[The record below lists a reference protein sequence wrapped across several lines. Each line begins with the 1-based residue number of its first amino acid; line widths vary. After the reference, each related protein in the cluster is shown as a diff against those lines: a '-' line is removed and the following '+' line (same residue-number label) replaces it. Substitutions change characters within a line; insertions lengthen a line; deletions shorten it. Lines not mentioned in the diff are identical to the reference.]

1 MATVNFQ
8 IVGKTD
14 KANIYLYV
22 SVKRGQVF
30 KKNTGYTI
38 NKADWSKANNRP
50 KQTIAEL
57 KKLKTSL
64 DILETTIYTNL
75 NTAIDKN
82 EIITAD
88 WLQTQLNKIQNRET
102 KTEIN
107 TNLFLNYFQIYIDR
121 LPNKVNN
128 KGYKGVSER
137 TISKLKAVKKLMTEF
152 ETTRK
157 KKILIKDIEHNF
169 QNELIEYLSL
179 KKYSANYIG
188 SIIKTIKT
196 VCLDAKINEI
206 ETSPNLDR
214 VKSFKETIDII
225 TLSFKELN
233 TINKTALKTDYLDNA
248 RDWFIIGCYIGQR
261 VSDLLKLTAENI
273 VTIGQQE
280 FIELTQIKTKKK
292 IVIPIHPIVK
302 DILNKRNGEFPRN
315 ISDQKFNKYIK
326 EVAKISGITEVIKGN
341 LINAETNRKEK
352 GQFEKW
358 QLITSHTCRRSFAT
372 NYYGDIPTPLLIS
385 ITGHS
390 TETQF
395 LEYIGKTSTEQA
407 IQLAEYWTKGILQA
421 QKKPIMNVIKKA
433 N

>member
-1 MATVNFQ
+1 
-8 IVGKTD
+8 
-14 KANIYLYV
+14 
-22 SVKRGQVF
+22 
-30 KKNTGYTI
+30 
-38 NKADWSKANNRP
+38 
-50 KQTIAEL
+50 
-57 KKLKTSL
+57 
-64 DILETTIYTNL
+64 
-75 NTAIDKN
+75 
-82 EIITAD
+82 
-88 WLQTQLNKIQNRET
+88 
-102 KTEIN
+102 
-107 TNLFLNYFQIYIDR
+107 
-121 LPNKVNN
+121 
-128 KGYKGVSER
+128 
-137 TISKLKAVKKLMTEF
+137 
-152 ETTRK
+152 
-157 KKILIKDIEHNF
+157 
-169 QNELIEYLSL
+169 
-179 KKYSANYIG
+179 
-188 SIIKTIKT
+188 
-196 VCLDAKINEI
+196 
-206 ETSPNLDR
+206 
-214 VKSFKETIDII
+214 
-225 TLSFKELN
+225 LN

-280 FIELTQIKTKKK
+280 FIELTQSKTKKK

-407 IQLAEYWTKGILQA
+407 IQLAEYWTKGILKA
-421 QKKPIMNVIKKA
+421 QNKPIMNVIKKA